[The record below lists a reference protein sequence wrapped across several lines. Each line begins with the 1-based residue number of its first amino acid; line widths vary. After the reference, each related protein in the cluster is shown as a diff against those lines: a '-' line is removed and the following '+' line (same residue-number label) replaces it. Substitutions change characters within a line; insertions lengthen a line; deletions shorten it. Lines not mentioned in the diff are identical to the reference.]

1 MIFMIYVD
9 PAAFHGLRIK
19 GTPVRSCRMISDE
32 GRDDLLRMAIRLG
45 LPAYWMRRDPV
56 DHFDLT
62 ERKRSQAVRYGASP
76 VSNRRL
82 KEIVDMMKVLGIKE

>member
-1 MIFMIYVD
+1 MIYVD

-19 GTPVRSCRMISDE
+19 DKPVRSCRMVSDA

-62 ERKRSQAVRYGASP
+62 ERRRSQALRYGALL
-76 VSNRRL
+76 VSHRQFKAL
-82 KEIVDMMKVLGIKE
+82 VGTMITGGAEE